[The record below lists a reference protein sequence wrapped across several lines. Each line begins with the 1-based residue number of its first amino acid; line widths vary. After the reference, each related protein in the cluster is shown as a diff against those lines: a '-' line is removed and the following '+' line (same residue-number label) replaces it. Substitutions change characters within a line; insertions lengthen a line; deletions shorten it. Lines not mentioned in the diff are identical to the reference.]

1 MVGFGLDSLSLQFAP
16 GDGPMTASPTWVAIT
31 TDANDPLVVTR
42 GRGSVHQQFDA
53 GTMSVVLDNA
63 SGDYDPDNTAGTH
76 SPNLN
81 NGIPVRFRVEF
92 NTITYPVFWGQMS
105 RLTRLYRAG
114 GGAWSQLET
123 TENLGILQSTRL
135 MDEAYSLESTDTHSM

>member
-63 SGDYDPDNTAGTH
+63 SGNYDPDNTAGTH